1 MVKTKSN
8 EEKTSNLLLPVFL
21 ISIILV
27 TSILVATIHIAFAKE
42 NTTTPTPGPTPNP
55 TPGPT
60 PCPDNMTL
68 CDGGGP
74 KKHHHNGGSFSSTTT
89 SSKHSGLIQI
99 PSNKTDYPNNDP
111 SVIQVHALGAKKNI
125 LGDYEITGEVTNV
138 GNDTLQF
145 VQITAHLYD
154 ATGQLVGSGFGY
166 TTPTNLDAQHTGTYD
181 IFVTKDSLNG
191 KPTSYRLSYDWS

>member
-8 EEKTSNLLLPVFL
+8 EKKISNLLLPVFL

-42 NTTTPTPGPTPNP
+42 NTTTPI
-55 TPGPT
+55 PGPT
-60 PCPDNMTL
+60 PCPDNMTQ
-68 CDGGGP
+68 CDGGVP
-74 KKHHHNGGSFSSTTT
+74 KKHHHNSGGSSSTTI
-89 SSKHSGLIQI
+89 SSKHGGLIQI

-166 TTPTNLDAQHTGTYD
+166 TTPTNLDTQHTGTYD